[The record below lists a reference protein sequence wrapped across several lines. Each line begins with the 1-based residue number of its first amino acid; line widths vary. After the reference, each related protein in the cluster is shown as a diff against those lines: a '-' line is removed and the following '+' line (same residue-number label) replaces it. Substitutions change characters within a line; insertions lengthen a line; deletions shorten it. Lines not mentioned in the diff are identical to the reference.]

1 MSASYSLPWPWQ
13 LGWESSNSLTVA
25 WRWVFLRRTRGISQ
39 HKFNIVICVVQ
50 QICDIIWYNV
60 KIKQIDT
67 CWYTLIHID
76 TYWYILIHT
85 DTYWYEYNHLISLA
99 ITCDNQIYLSKWDQV
114 LWSWASSDHE
124 RNNLCMFQKKHNM
137 FGKQRASPNRNEKMG
152 MRPSSA
158 GQSSPLS
165 KSIPVFRILQLVC
178 GPQTHWIPCPN
189 RHAKSNDVDHLSVFT
204 ISTNSFAYV

>member
-1 MSASYSLPWPWQ
+1 M
-13 LGWESSNSLTVA
+13 
-25 WRWVFLRRTRGISQ
+25 
-39 HKFNIVICVVQ
+39 
-50 QICDIIWYNV
+50 
-60 KIKQIDT
+60 
-67 CWYTLIHID
+67 LIHID

-178 GPQTHWIPCPN
+178 GPQTHWI
-189 RHAKSNDVDHLSVFT
+189 HAPTAMQNQMTSIIYLYSQYQQIPLHMFNNVLWNH
-204 ISTNSFAYV
+204 